1 MLICNDISM
10 HVVPAQ
16 CIVQVPNDVLL
27 HLLAFNL
34 VQEVHLTDR
43 KYINLIGIV

>member
-1 MLICNDISM
+1 M
-10 HVVPAQ
+10 HVVHAQ
-16 CIVQVPNDVLL
+16 GSAQKPNDVLL

-34 VQEVHLTDR
+34 VQEVHLTDK